1 MGKNNSI
8 LGVVD
13 ILDEYSLDIQESMQ
27 KEAEEVAKSGANK
40 LKTTSPKNTGK
51 YAKGWKVKT
60 IKGRGYVS
68 STIHNT
74 TNWQL
79 THLLEKPHTIRNK
92 YGDWGTSKPQEHIR
106 PVEQECIK
114 EYQRQIE
121 NTIKNGGKL

>member
-1 MGKNNSI
+1 MAKDTILSI
-8 LGVVD
+8 TD
-13 ILDEYSLDIQESMQ
+13 ILNDYSLDIQEAIQ
-27 KEAEEVAKSGANK
+27 KDAEEVAKSGANK

-60 IKGRGYVS
+60 TKGRGYVS

-79 THLLEKPHTIRNK
+79 THLLEKPHTIKNK
-92 YGDWGTSKPQEHIR
+92 YGVWGTSKPKEHIR

-114 EYQRQIE
+114 EYQRRVE
-121 NTIKNGGKL
+121 RSIKNGG

>member
-1 MGKNNSI
+1 MSKDSI

-13 ILDEYSLDIQESMQ
+13 ILNDYSLEIQEAIQ
-27 KEAEEVAKSGANK
+27 KEAEDVAKTGASK

-60 IKGRGYVS
+60 IKGKGFVS

-79 THLLEKPHTIRNK
+79 THLLEKPHIIKNK
-92 YGDWGTSKPQEHIR
+92 YGTWGTSKPKEHIR

-114 EYQRQIE
+114 EYQRKVEIA
-121 NTIKNGGKL
+121 IKNGG

>member
-1 MGKNNSI
+1 MSKDSI

-13 ILDEYSLDIQESMQ
+13 ILNDYSLEIQEAIQ
-27 KEAEEVAKSGANK
+27 KEAEDVAKTGASK
-40 LKTTSPKNTGK
+40 LKTTSPKNIGK

-60 IKGRGYVS
+60 IKGKGFVS

-79 THLLEKPHTIRNK
+79 THLLEKPHIIKNK
-92 YGDWGTSKPQEHIR
+92 YGTWGTSKPKEHIR

-114 EYQRQIE
+114 EYQRKVEIA
-121 NTIKNGGKL
+121 IKNGG